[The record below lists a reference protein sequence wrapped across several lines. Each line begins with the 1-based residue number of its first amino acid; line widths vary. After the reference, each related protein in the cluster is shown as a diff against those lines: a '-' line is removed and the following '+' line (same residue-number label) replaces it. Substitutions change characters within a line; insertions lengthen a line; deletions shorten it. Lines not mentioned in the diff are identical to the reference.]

1 MKNIIRP
8 QSFLQQAAQIQRME
22 RGKLSVMRQGP
33 KGPYFKLQ
41 SWEKGKNVSRYVP
54 PSQAPAYQEALQG
67 YQEYQQLME
76 QHAQHVIDQTRA
88 DIAAG
93 SKKKARPP
101 RRSPQA
107 KRPNSNS

>member
-1 MKNIIRP
+1 MKNITRP
-8 QSFLQQAAQIQRME
+8 HSFLEQAAQIQRME

-41 SWEKGKNVSRYVP
+41 SWEKGKNVSRYIP
-54 PSQAPAYQEALQG
+54 PSQAPAFQEALQG
-67 YQEYQQLME
+67 YQEYQQLMD
-76 QHAQHVIDQTRA
+76 QHAQHDIDQTRA

-101 RRSPQA
+101 RRSLRP
-107 KRPNSNS
+107 KTPNSNS